1 MSKQIDPSVGETGGA
16 KGEPDL
22 NHEEFDLAAWVKGL
36 APAVAYYPLGGIILK
51 LQARTQTWIEAL
63 VEGLGEDTTA
73 LDANLELIA
82 GHVVEPRGITAA
94 VLAEIRETHAPE
106 VDELLGLVR
115 DLDSKPRNQIAP
127 RFLHAASD

>member
-1 MSKQIDPSVGETGGA
+1 M
-16 KGEPDL
+16 
-22 NHEEFDLAAWVKGL
+22 KGL

-63 VEGLGEDTTA
+63 RCEGLGEDVTA